1 MYVHLHR
8 HHAAIVLYEKGWTTI
23 SEPVQCA
30 GFRYRAWQWKV
41 GLDEI
46 KEVLVVG
53 NAASA

>member
-41 GLDEI
+41 GLGEI